1 MTCPLYFLQIF
12 GSRERPVHP
21 SAHSVVKGEVVAPT
35 RKGGPRRDLDGR
47 KVVTRFVGVVARVPR
62 YVRLGWLLMND
73 QTVSAR
79 GKAALGGGL
88 AYAISPIDPVPGFI
102 PVLGQLDDLAVLL
115 LAVRMALKSAP
126 TEVADRHLAE
136 AGLSWQALDR
146 DLVTIR
152 ATAIWLTRRG
162 GALAVRAGKAVFS
175 KAASSLRGRLTGGG
189 KAGTTGVEAVAE
201 PDTGGR

>member
-1 MTCPLYFLQIF
+1 MQSTSP
-12 GSRERPVHP
+12 
-21 SAHSVVKGEVVAPT
+21 KVVAGDVVGPAG
-35 RKGGPRRDLDGR
+35 RRGPRRDLDGR

-62 YVRLGWLLMND
+62 YVKLGWLLMND
-73 QTVSAR
+73 PTVSGA

-115 LAVRMALKSAP
+115 LAVRVALKSAP

-136 AGLSWQALDR
+136 AGLSWQTLER

-152 ATAIWLTRRG
+152 ATAIWVTRRG
-162 GALAVRAGKAVFS
+162 GALALRAGKAMLSMAVS
-175 KAASSLRGRLTGGG
+175 GLRERLTGGG
-189 KAGTTGVEAVAE
+189 AG
-201 PDTGGR
+201 GGRP